1 MEKRTPLIVFAPH
14 PDPARIVPSRSLG
27 PWALRPVREMLAA
40 ADRHRPVILDLT
52 HAPISSPGQVA
63 SILWIDDTAS
73 DLGVRL
79 EIFTPD
85 MASAELLD
93 FAGVQATVF
102 AGTEHP
108 AVRPGEDGLRAS
120 AY

>member
-1 MEKRTPLIVFAPH
+1 MFEPH
-14 PDPARIVPSRSLG
+14 PDPARIVPSRPLG
-27 PWALRPVREMLAA
+27 PWALRPLREMLEAS
-40 ADRHRPVILDLT
+40 DRTRPVILDLT
-52 HAPISSPGQVA
+52 HAPVSSPGHVA
-63 SILWIDDTAS
+63 SILWVDDAAR

-93 FAGVQATVF
+93 FAGVHAPVF
-102 AGTEHP
+102 AGAEP
-108 AVRPGEDGLRAS
+108 PAAVRRDDSEPRRAS

>member
-1 MEKRTPLIVFAPH
+1 MFEPH
-14 PDPARIVPSRSLG
+14 PDPARIVPSGPLG
-27 PWALRPVREMLAA
+27 PASLRSVREILEA
-40 ADRHRPVILDLT
+40 ADRHRPVILDLS
-52 HAPISSPGQVA
+52 HAPVSSPGHVA
-63 SILWIDDTAS
+63 SILWIDDAARE
-73 DLGVRL
+73 LGVRL

-93 FAGVQATVF
+93 FAGVHAPVF

-108 AVRPGEDGLRAS
+108 PIAPGDAERRAS